1 MNIKIDKKDDIVLK
15 ILHYFITEEDYKP
28 VIINGLD
35 NEIWL
40 ENMEKDLKLIR
51 INNNYIHNEEQ
62 LKVDTFKAKNIMN
75 SIKKTTFSINMN
87 MLNLLLDVREDVK
100 VTESKNMETVI
111 VDKINDFKKN
121 KVVEEFFPKV
131 KNSVLSDKMDP
142 IEFFKLTEDM
152 NLKTIKNEKKL
163 AKIFSPKKPTV
174 TYSLIVI
181 NVVIFMLLRVL
192 DSDGSLFNL
201 FVNFKPLVKSGQ
213 IYRLVTSMFL
223 HYDVIHLLFNMVA
236 LYNLGP
242 QVERYYGKKR
252 FILIYFISGILASIF
267 SCVFMNNNTTSAGAS
282 GAIFAL
288 FGCIIYFSYYYRATI
303 QGVLR
308 SQIMPTLVIN
318 MLLPIFIPGIGVAAH
333 IGGFIGGLLMAMA
346 IGIGDKSR
354 KNDEING
361 VVVLIAIFVFMIYM
375 LMR

>member
-1 MNIKIDKKDDIVLK
+1 
-15 ILHYFITEEDYKP
+15 
-28 VIINGLD
+28 
-35 NEIWL
+35 
-40 ENMEKDLKLIR
+40 
-51 INNNYIHNEEQ
+51 
-62 LKVDTFKAKNIMN
+62 
-75 SIKKTTFSINMN
+75 
-87 MLNLLLDVREDVK
+87 
-100 VTESKNMETVI
+100 
-111 VDKINDFKKN
+111 
-121 KVVEEFFPKV
+121 
-131 KNSVLSDKMDP
+131 
-142 IEFFKLTEDM
+142 
-152 NLKTIKNEKKL
+152 
-163 AKIFSPKKPTV
+163 
-174 TYSLIVI
+174 
-181 NVVIFMLLRVL
+181 MLLRVL